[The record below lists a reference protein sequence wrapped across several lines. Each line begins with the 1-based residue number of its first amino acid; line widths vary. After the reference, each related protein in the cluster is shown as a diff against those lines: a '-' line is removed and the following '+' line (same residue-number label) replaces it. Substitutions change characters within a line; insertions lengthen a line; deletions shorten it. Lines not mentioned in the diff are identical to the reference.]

1 MSSMADT
8 YILASK
14 ARAKLTKEA
23 SRPDH
28 DLRILVSHANMLD
41 NLMDKIHA
49 HRESILDGSY
59 VAKNVSFTL
68 PDITHVSI
76 AEDDYDDVYDSDSDS
91 DYDDDDDDEDDSL
104 YHKATTVEYHA
115 DEDEYDDDD
124 DEWDSLSD
132 AEDDFSEEEDE
143 FESNYTYSH
152 ASHSI
157 SPKKFR
163 QMPTIDEMS
172 EVELEELSS
181 ASEDEDEHHHHQHR
195 HDDAVLEVLEHDET
209 DITELKRTPSLVYST
224 NEEESEDEDDED
236 VLHTSQTHTPQTHN
250 YDGSKPQSESPA
262 VSHGDLL
269 LENLHEESFVQ
280 TPTVLCT

>member
-76 AEDDYDDVYDSDSDS
+76 AEDDYDD
-91 DYDDDDDDEDDSL
+91 
-104 YHKATTVEYHA
+104 
-115 DEDEYDDDD
+115 
-124 DEWDSLSD
+124 
-132 AEDDFSEEEDE
+132 
-143 FESNYTYSH
+143 
-152 ASHSI
+152 
-157 SPKKFR
+157 
-163 QMPTIDEMS
+163 
-172 EVELEELSS
+172 
-181 ASEDEDEHHHHQHR
+181 
-195 HDDAVLEVLEHDET
+195 
-209 DITELKRTPSLVYST
+209 
-224 NEEESEDEDDED
+224 EESEDEDDED

-250 YDGSKPQSESPA
+250 YDGSKPQTESPA